1 MNTMRPLPI
10 VIVSALVFAL
20 ASCTQCQE
28 CVNGSS
34 RETLC
39 ESEFDT
45 PEQYR
50 LAIDNLE
57 AQGADCT
64 AKGLF

>member
-1 MNTMRPLPI
+1 MKHTYYLMVAFGLI
-10 VIVSALVFAL
+10 AFS
-20 ASCTQCQE
+20 SCTQCQE
-28 CVNGSS
+28 CVSGSS
-34 RETLC
+34 SETLC
-39 ESEFDT
+39 ESEFDS

>member
-1 MNTMRPLPI
+1 MKKLHFFVLI
-10 VIVSALVFAL
+10 VFVCALN
-20 ASCTQCQE
+20 SCTQCQE
-28 CVNGSS
+28 CQNGSTS
-34 RETLC
+34 ETLC
-39 ESEFDT
+39 ESEFDS
-45 PEQYR
+45 PEQYQ